1 MKHSDFVHLHVHSE
15 YSLLD
20 GAARLEKLVEKA
32 KELRFPAMALT
43 DHGNLFGAVDFYTAC
58 EKAGVKPIMGSELY
72 VAPGS
77 RFERSSQD
85 GGYEGA
91 SHCTVLARTR
101 AGYANLM
108 KLVSKAYLEGY
119 YYKPR
124 VDRELLAQ
132 HADGLL
138 VLSGCLNSEVS
149 RLLSAGDEAKARETA
164 GWYQEVFGKD
174 YYFMEVQ
181 SHGLEQQVGV
191 TEGTVRIA
199 RAIGAPL
206 CGTNDSHYLEA
217 DHARAHEALLC
228 IQTGTT
234 MSDPDRWK
242 FSSNEFYLKSA
253 DEMRAVFKDLPEA
266 YRNTLA
272 VAERCNVDLQFG
284 QFHLPNYQVPD
295 GFTLDSYLEERAFE
309 GLKWRY
315 GASPADAVVER
326 LRYELGVVS
335 KMGFSGYF
343 LVVWDF
349 ISYARRQGIA
359 VGPGRGSSA
368 GSLVAYC
375 LGITNVDPIRYGLI
389 FERFLNP
396 ERISMPD
403 MDIDFADDRR
413 DEVIRYVVE
422 RYGADRVAHII
433 TFGTMGAK
441 AVIRDVARVLGFSY
455 GEADRIAKL
464 VPGFPLNITLDEA
477 LEKAP
482 PLAEQVKRDQRVGEM
497 WSVARA
503 LEGCTRHASVHASAV
518 VISDE
523 PLMERVPLYKDPKRP
538 ELITGYAMGPIEKL
552 GLLKMDFLGL
562 KTLTVI
568 TDALR
573 LIKESRGVALDGDGL
588 RLDDD
593 KTYQLLTEARTFGV
607 FQLESAGMRDAL
619 KRLKPQR
626 IEDII
631 AMVAL
636 YRPGPM
642 DLIEEFVNRKH
653 GRAPIAYEH
662 PLMERHLQET
672 YGIMVYQEQVMR
684 LAAEL
689 AGLSLGEAD
698 TLRKAMGKKDREL
711 MATQREK
718 FVAGCK
724 ANKIETR
731 KAERIWDLI
740 EKFAGYG
747 FNKCLAADTRIEM
760 ADGSQK
766 PITEV
771 RAGDLVLTKDG
782 PHRARAVRPSG
793 VRTVGRLRLANGM
806 TARCTPDHPIF
817 TQRGWVNAKE
827 LSEDDFIAVA
837 RELPCGSQPVP
848 DHRPALLGYALSEG
862 CLNYD
867 DLFYLYSTS
876 ANELDDMARC
886 LALFENTMPRIEH
899 RAAPKASSV
908 RPVRRV
914 RRERAEALRFLFDE
928 CGLKGKGALDKRV
941 PPLVDSWDLRSLAIL
956 VAKLF
961 QGDGGI
967 HRGPRSV
974 FYATSSE
981 GLADDV
987 RRLLLKLGFSSTIH
1001 RKRFAHRGTS
1011 RPGFTVNLLGG
1022 RSTFEW
1028 FAQLVGPHLVGRKRA
1043 DLEALAA
1050 MDGDAPKVFARG
1062 TVDVVPLALAL
1073 EPLREA
1079 ISKAHVSLRAGCR
1092 ALGIAYRLL
1101 FADGRKRGIRR
1112 DTLRHLAE
1120 RLDSPPLYAL
1130 AESPIGW
1137 SRPRSFTL
1145 EGEEATY
1152 DFEVPGA
1159 ASFIANGIA
1168 VHNSHAA
1175 CYGVVAYQT
1184 AYLKANYPTEF
1195 MAALLTSEME
1205 KTDKIVQYVEE
1216 TRAMGLRVE
1225 APDVNVSRAQFT
1237 VSGDAIHFGLAA
1249 IKNVGATAIE
1259 SIVKTREA
1267 DGRFASL
1274 EDFCARVDLRLV
1286 NRRVVECLI
1295 KAGAFDSL
1303 QGTRAGLLAA
1313 LDQAM
1318 EGGQRRQRDRE
1329 EGQVSL
1335 FDALG
1340 GGDAARPAAAAT
1352 AVARVPE
1359 WPQEEMLAFEREV
1372 LGFYL
1377 SGHPL
1382 EQYRE
1387 VARRIGAAGAAE
1399 LAARSTGARVLLLGQ
1414 VSAFSESATKSGN
1427 RMAFATLELV
1437 DGSVPLTI
1445 FPEPYRACAG
1455 ALRHKGPV
1463 IVRGRADDSDK
1474 GRVVLAEEIKPLEE
1488 AVGNG
1493 ASAGN
1498 GHGTGG
1504 SAHACRIRVPA
1515 AAEALPDL
1523 LAAVKAACREHE
1535 GSTALFLHVLLP
1547 EQEVVLRVHE
1557 LKVDPASGL
1566 VTKVEGLL
1574 GPGSILV
1581 EYAGRA

>member
-1 MKHSDFVHLHVHSE
+1 MHLHVHSE

-20 GAARLEKLVEKA
+20 GAARLEKLVERAKA
-32 KELRFPAMALT
+32 LKFPALALT

-58 EKAGVKPIMGSELY
+58 EKAGVKPILGCELY

-77 RFERSSQD
+77 RFERSTQD

-138 VLSGCLNSEVS
+138 VLSGCLNSEES
-149 RLLSAGDEAKARETA
+149 RLLSAGDEAKALQTA

-181 SHGLEQQVGV
+181 SHGLEQQVAV
-191 TEGTVRIA
+191 TEGTIKIA
-199 RAIGAPL
+199 RALGAPL

-217 DHARAHEALLC
+217 DHSRAHEALLC

-242 FSSNEFYLKSA
+242 FSSNEFYVKSA

-284 QFHLPNYQVPD
+284 QVHLPKYQVPD

-309 GLKWRY
+309 GLKGRY
-315 GASPADAVVER
+315 GSSPADAVVER

-413 DEVIRYVVE
+413 DEVIRYVVD

-464 VPGFPLNITLDEA
+464 VPAFPLNISLDEA

-497 WSVARA
+497 WAVARA

-568 TDALR
+568 SDALR
-573 LIKESRGVALDGDGL
+573 LIKESRGIELDGDAL
-588 RLDDD
+588 PLDDAR
-593 KTYQLLTEARTFGV
+593 TYQLLTEARTFGV

-642 DLIEEFVNRKH
+642 DLIEDFVNRKH
-653 GRAPIAYEH
+653 GRSPIAYEH
-662 PLMERHLQET
+662 PLMEPVLQET

-684 LAAEL
+684 LAADL
-689 AGLSLGEAD
+689 AGFSLGEAD

-718 FVAGCK
+718 FVTGGK
-724 ANKIETR
+724 ANKIDGR

-747 FNKCLAADTRIEM
+747 FNK
-760 ADGSQK
+760 
-766 PITEV
+766 
-771 RAGDLVLTKDG
+771 
-782 PHRARAVRPSG
+782 
-793 VRTVGRLRLANGM
+793 
-806 TARCTPDHPIF
+806 
-817 TQRGWVNAKE
+817 
-827 LSEDDFIAVA
+827 
-837 RELPCGSQPVP
+837 
-848 DHRPALLGYALSEG
+848 
-862 CLNYD
+862 
-867 DLFYLYSTS
+867 
-876 ANELDDMARC
+876 
-886 LALFENTMPRIEH
+886 
-899 RAAPKASSV
+899 
-908 RPVRRV
+908 
-914 RRERAEALRFLFDE
+914 
-928 CGLKGKGALDKRV
+928 
-941 PPLVDSWDLRSLAIL
+941 
-956 VAKLF
+956 
-961 QGDGGI
+961 
-967 HRGPRSV
+967 
-974 FYATSSE
+974 
-981 GLADDV
+981 
-987 RRLLLKLGFSSTIH
+987 
-1001 RKRFAHRGTS
+1001 
-1011 RPGFTVNLLGG
+1011 
-1022 RSTFEW
+1022 
-1028 FAQLVGPHLVGRKRA
+1028 
-1043 DLEALAA
+1043 
-1050 MDGDAPKVFARG
+1050 
-1062 TVDVVPLALAL
+1062 
-1073 EPLREA
+1073 
-1079 ISKAHVSLRAGCR
+1079 
-1092 ALGIAYRLL
+1092 
-1101 FADGRKRGIRR
+1101 
-1112 DTLRHLAE
+1112 
-1120 RLDSPPLYAL
+1120 
-1130 AESPIGW
+1130 
-1137 SRPRSFTL
+1137 
-1145 EGEEATY
+1145 
-1152 DFEVPGA
+1152 
-1159 ASFIANGIA
+1159 
-1168 VHNSHAA
+1168 SHAA

-1184 AYLKANYPTEF
+1184 AYLKANHPTEF

-1225 APDVNVSRAQFT
+1225 PPDVNVSRADFT
-1237 VSGDAIHFGLAA
+1237 VAGEAIHFGLAA

-1259 SIVKTREA
+1259 SIVRTREA
-1267 DGRFASL
+1267 DGRFAAL
-1274 EDFCARVDLRLV
+1274 DDFCARVDLRLV

-1303 QGTRAGLLAA
+1303 QSTRAGLLAA

-1318 EGGQRRQRDRE
+1318 DSGQRQQRDRE

-1335 FDALG
+1335 FDVLG
-1340 GGDAARPAAAAT
+1340 GGGAKPAVAPI

-1359 WPQEEMLAFEREV
+1359 WPPEEMLAYEREV

-1382 EQYRE
+1382 EQYRD
-1387 VARRIGAAGAAE
+1387 VARRIGALGAAD
-1399 LAARSTGARVLLLGQ
+1399 LATRSTGARVLLLGQ
-1414 VSAFSESATKSGN
+1414 VSAFSESTTKSGN

-1445 FPEPYRACAG
+1445 FPEPYRSCAG

-1488 AVGNG
+1488 AMGNL
-1493 ASAGN
+1493 APAGN
-1498 GHGTGG
+1498 GQGNGTGTG
-1504 SAHACRIRVPA
+1504 TGPGAAAHACRIRVSA
-1515 AAEALPDL
+1515 AADALPDL
-1523 LAAVKAACREHE
+1523 LASVKAACREHE
-1535 GSTALFLHVLLP
+1535 GRTPLFLHVLLP
-1547 EQEVVLRVHE
+1547 EQEVVLRIKE
-1557 LKVDPASGL
+1557 LAVDPASDL

>member
-1 MKHSDFVHLHVHSE
+1 
-15 YSLLD
+15 
-20 GAARLEKLVEKA
+20 
-32 KELRFPAMALT
+32 
-43 DHGNLFGAVDFYTAC
+43 VDFYTAC
-58 EKAGVKPIMGSELY
+58 EKAGVKPILGCELY

-149 RLLSAGDEAKARETA
+149 RLLSAGDEAKALQTA

-181 SHGLEQQVGV
+181 SHGLEQQVAV
-191 TEGTVRIA
+191 TEGTIRIA
-199 RAIGAPL
+199 HALGAPL

-217 DHARAHEALLC
+217 DHSRAHEALLC

-242 FSSNEFYLKSA
+242 FSSNEFYVKSA

-284 QFHLPNYQVPD
+284 QFHLPKYQVPD

-315 GASPADAVVER
+315 GSSPADAVVER

-413 DEVIRYVVE
+413 DEVIRYVVD

-464 VPGFPLNITLDEA
+464 VPGFPLNISLDEA

-497 WSVARA
+497 WAVARA

-568 TDALR
+568 SDALR
-573 LIKESRGVALDGDGL
+573 LVKESRGIELDGDAL
-588 RLDDD
+588 PLDDAR
-593 KTYQLLTEARTFGV
+593 TYQLLTEARTFGV

-642 DLIEEFVNRKH
+642 DLIEDFVNRKH
-653 GRAPIAYEH
+653 GRSAIAYEH
-662 PLMERHLQET
+662 PLMEQVLQET

-684 LAAEL
+684 LAADL
-689 AGLSLGEAD
+689 AGFSLGEAD

-718 FVAGCK
+718 FVSGCK
-724 ANKIETR
+724 ANKIDGK

-747 FNKCLAADTRIEM
+747 FNK
-760 ADGSQK
+760 
-766 PITEV
+766 
-771 RAGDLVLTKDG
+771 
-782 PHRARAVRPSG
+782 
-793 VRTVGRLRLANGM
+793 
-806 TARCTPDHPIF
+806 
-817 TQRGWVNAKE
+817 
-827 LSEDDFIAVA
+827 
-837 RELPCGSQPVP
+837 
-848 DHRPALLGYALSEG
+848 
-862 CLNYD
+862 
-867 DLFYLYSTS
+867 
-876 ANELDDMARC
+876 
-886 LALFENTMPRIEH
+886 
-899 RAAPKASSV
+899 
-908 RPVRRV
+908 
-914 RRERAEALRFLFDE
+914 
-928 CGLKGKGALDKRV
+928 
-941 PPLVDSWDLRSLAIL
+941 
-956 VAKLF
+956 
-961 QGDGGI
+961 
-967 HRGPRSV
+967 
-974 FYATSSE
+974 
-981 GLADDV
+981 
-987 RRLLLKLGFSSTIH
+987 
-1001 RKRFAHRGTS
+1001 
-1011 RPGFTVNLLGG
+1011 
-1022 RSTFEW
+1022 
-1028 FAQLVGPHLVGRKRA
+1028 
-1043 DLEALAA
+1043 
-1050 MDGDAPKVFARG
+1050 
-1062 TVDVVPLALAL
+1062 
-1073 EPLREA
+1073 
-1079 ISKAHVSLRAGCR
+1079 
-1092 ALGIAYRLL
+1092 
-1101 FADGRKRGIRR
+1101 
-1112 DTLRHLAE
+1112 
-1120 RLDSPPLYAL
+1120 
-1130 AESPIGW
+1130 
-1137 SRPRSFTL
+1137 
-1145 EGEEATY
+1145 
-1152 DFEVPGA
+1152 
-1159 ASFIANGIA
+1159 
-1168 VHNSHAA
+1168 SHAA
-1175 CYGVVAYQT
+1175 CYGLVAYQT

-1225 APDVNVSRAQFT
+1225 PPDVNVSRADFT
-1237 VSGDAIHFGLAA
+1237 VAGEAIHFGLAA

-1259 SIVKTREA
+1259 SIVRTREA
-1267 DGRFASL
+1267 DGRFTAL
-1274 EDFCARVDLRLV
+1274 DDFCARVDLRLV

-1303 QGTRAGLLAA
+1303 GSTRAGLLAA

-1318 EGGQRRQRDRE
+1318 DSGQRQQRDRE

-1335 FDALG
+1335 FDVLG
-1340 GGDAARPAAAAT
+1340 GGGTKPAAAPA

-1359 WPQEEMLAFEREV
+1359 WPQEEMLAYEREV

-1387 VARRIGAAGAAE
+1387 MARRIGALSAVD

-1414 VSAFSESATKSGN
+1414 VSAFSESTTKSGN

-1437 DGSVPLTI
+1437 DGGVPLTI
-1445 FPEPYRACAG
+1445 FPEPYRSCAG

-1474 GRVVLAEEIKPLEE
+1474 GRVVLAEEIKPLED
-1488 AVGNG
+1488 AMGNL
-1493 ASAGN
+1493 APAGN
-1498 GHGTGG
+1498 GHGNGNGTA
-1504 SAHACRIRVPA
+1504 AHACRIRVSA
-1515 AAEALPDL
+1515 AAAALPDL
-1523 LAAVKAACREHE
+1523 LASVKAACREHE
-1535 GSTALFLHVLLP
+1535 GRIPLFLHVLLP
-1547 EQEVVLRVHE
+1547 EQEVVVRVKE
-1557 LKVDPASGL
+1557 LAVDPAADL